1 MRSDDGKENKDDV
14 LKEAW
19 DLTRIIYYQV
29 NLSLS
34 VSLSLSLSLSVSLHE
49 YIQKIDVFSYYFMN

>member
-19 DLTRIIYYQV
+19 DLTKIIYYQV
-29 NLSLS
+29 NF
-34 VSLSLSLSLSVSLHE
+34 SLSLSLSVSLQV
-49 YIQKIDVFSYYFMN
+49 YIQKVAVFSYFFMN

>member
-1 MRSDDGKENKDDV
+1 MKVEMRSDDGKENKDDV

-34 VSLSLSLSLSVSLHE
+34 LSVSLQE
-49 YIQKIDVFSYYFMN
+49 YIQKPAVFSYYFMN